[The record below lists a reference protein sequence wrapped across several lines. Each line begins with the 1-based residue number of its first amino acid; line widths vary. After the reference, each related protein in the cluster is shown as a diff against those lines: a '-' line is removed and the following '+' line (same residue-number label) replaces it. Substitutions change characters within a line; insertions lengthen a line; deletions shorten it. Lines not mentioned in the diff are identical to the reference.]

1 MSIRIDIGV
10 EADSLTDAEREAVR
24 LYYEEVADLR
34 TISALTGLSVRAVRA
49 ATDRVAALA
58 TDRTHTAAKHPGPSG
73 VPPPADPAPPRRRRA
88 PLPADPAPPRRRVV
102 RPAQLPGAHTPP
114 TAELPLRELVA
125 PADTRPALAAVTAS
139 PAAPVRAVPQPAQT
153 AQAPDDGPGSP
164 AWNELATSPAVRR
177 WAVADGWQVPGR
189 GQPMPGAIVLAYRA
203 AHPTGGAS

>member
-88 PLPADPAPPRRRVV
+88 PLPSDPAPPRR
-102 RPAQLPGAHTPP
+102 
-114 TAELPLRELVA
+114 
-125 PADTRPALAAVTAS
+125 
-139 PAAPVRAVPQPAQT
+139 RAVPQPAQT